1 MATWD
6 IPRHTVPLRLESERT
21 ERYRGFESLRFRHP
35 DQDFVYLGDY
45 GENGFAEDYASKVR
59 GEPIAN
65 IAVVYRNPEG
75 QTQHLVVNHRPL
87 PSVLLLS
94 RLLGE
99 HFAGTRYARYFA
111 TPSAEA
117 GRG

>member
-1 MATWD
+1 VVIADRWVD
-6 IPRHTVPLRLESERT
+6 DLESERT
-21 ERYRGFESLRFRHP
+21 ERYRGFESLRFRQP

-75 QTQHLVVNHRPL
+75 QTQHLVVNHRPM
-87 PSVLLLS
+87 PSVLLFS